1 MRSTFKRAVVLVVE
15 DDPADQE
22 LILRAAKTNA
32 APLDLRMV
40 NDGEEAMDYL
50 LRQNRFSQT
59 DSAPRP
65 DVILLDLNMPRMD
78 GREFL
83 AKVKSDPELKKLP
96 VIVFTTSD
104 QAGDI
109 ARSYTLGCNSYI
121 TKPVD
126 PDELSPAIRQLESY
140 WFDLVTLNPR

>member
-1 MRSTFKRAVVLVVE
+1 
-15 DDPADQE
+15 
-22 LILRAAKTNA
+22 
-32 APLDLRMV
+32 MV